1 MLQQVIAAV
10 FLIERSCGGGKRVS
24 CGAVCGVVWPGSLH
38 FTSLHFTSLHFTS
51 LHFTSIL
58 THLVVKT
65 INNALTN
72 EGEHLEG
79 ALRVVLVKVEGVES
93 LQC

>member
-24 CGAVCGVVWPGSLH
+24 CGAVCGVVWPG
-38 FTSLHFTSLHFTS
+38 SLHFTSLHFTS